1 MICAKEKPR
10 TVVVMAAVGWW
21 CFLVLF
27 SGLQLLQL
35 TPRSPLAHGKF
46 LPAQRTGT
54 KELLYEVEEEGDE
67 ATGVFEETCPEKC
80 ACDLSHAP
88 STVSCIDVK
97 LIRFPDNISK
107 EVEHLDLSNNLITEL
122 DFSIN
127 EFTKLQHLILVRNRI
142 SALPKNLSGLVHLR
156 KLDLTGNVVID
167 IADGLRSISQLSRLK
182 TLYLGGNPL
191 KELDGLKNPTLQ
203 YLNVESSGIE
213 RLKNTSLSGMPE
225 LTHLIL
231 TNNPLKE
238 IKDPFSLKLKGL
250 DLSKCQ
256 LGVLSSRAFQGF
268 PELIDLRLADNRDL
282 VYSMRY
288 FFCILH
294 SQFNHSFNNF
304 KNFRSETVRHPKL
317 QKLDVSRCNLDRP
330 GLYGFPAL
338 TYARLS
344 GNAIYMLPDRIFAK
358 NRELTHL
365 FLDGNHLERLNKSTF
380 ANLSKLQVLD
390 LSSNGLKSVP
400 NTAFR
405 ENIELQF
412 LNLSD
417 NFMTEFPK
425 LFTSAMSL
433 DLSSNRIQHIEPN
446 SLSAATRLFHLNLS
460 KNLIEEMPSGLDSSN
475 LRSLILRS
483 NRISS
488 LDNVS
493 MSNLPELE
501 KLDLSGKNCVIY
513 YFDNALKL
521 ILANFD
527 SDNMLRRDISP
538 EIFFDNPNLRQI
550 NLQGN
555 LWHCDCDQLSPSW
568 IYLSRLGTKSESL
581 VCHTPVTVS
590 GDSWKKACS
599 SEWNKVVAIGHK
611 ANRKTWGLVL
621 VSLLTLIV
629 CAGTIVSIRH
639 SVHMKRVRSQRAAS
653 EREVQERLRLLQ
665 MRSAQAR
672 EERRDHV
679 EPRIHPMELI
689 NPPSYEEAVS
699 MPRLARSLD
708 ALNSVN
714 ENIRTTNQINQNSVV
729 RMTASSESLRPG
741 KKRRI
746 RRVRKLRSQSEDNLA
761 RREQRR
767 EERLRRERSTSR
779 MNFRNKDEEEENEE
793 NRNNNTQGTESFQ
806 TAAPKVKKVGTKTGT
821 STDDEDSDA
830 PKINGTKRI
839 GKTIIRNLNREP
851 KSGYRPSTDDSESHR

>member
-35 TPRSPLAHGKF
+35 APRPPPLAHGKF
-46 LPAQRTGT
+46 LAAQRTGT
-54 KELLYEVEEEGDE
+54 KELLYEVEEEADE

-156 KLDLTGNVVID
+156 KLDLTGNDIID

-213 RLKNTSLSGMPE
+213 RLKNTSLSGLPE

-282 VYSMRY
+282 VYSM
-288 FFCILH
+288 
-294 SQFNHSFNNF
+294 
-304 KNFRSETVRHPKL
+304 RSETVRHPKL

-433 DLSSNRIQHIEPN
+433 DLSSNRIQRIEPN

-501 KLDLSGKNCVIY
+501 KLDL
-513 YFDNALKL
+513 
-521 ILANFD
+521 

-611 ANRKTWGLVL
+611 TNRKTWGLVL

-714 ENIRTTNQINQNSVV
+714 ENIRTTNEANQNSVA

-779 MNFRNKDEEEENEE
+779 MNLRNKDEEEENEE
-793 NRNNNTQGTESFQ
+793 NRNNNTQGTESSQ
-806 TAAPKVKKVGTKTGT
+806 TAAPKVKKVRTKTGT

-839 GKTIIRNLNREP
+839 GKTVIRNLNREP

>member
-10 TVVVMAAVGWW
+10 TVVVMAAVCWW

-35 TPRSPLAHGKF
+35 TPTPPLAHGK
-46 LPAQRTGT
+46 LLAAQRTGT
-54 KELLYEVEEEGDE
+54 KELLYEVEEEDE

-142 SALPKNLSGLVHLR
+142 SALPRNLSGLVHLR
-156 KLDLTGNVVID
+156 KLDLTGNDIID
-167 IADGLRSISQLSRLK
+167 IVDGLRSISQLSRLK

-191 KELDGLKNPTLQ
+191 RELDGLKNPTLQ
-203 YLNVESSGIE
+203 YLNVES
-213 RLKNTSLSGMPE
+213 
-225 LTHLIL
+225 
-231 TNNPLKE
+231 
-238 IKDPFSLKLKGL
+238 
-250 DLSKCQ
+250 
-256 LGVLSSRAFQGF
+256 
-268 PELIDLRLADNRDL
+268 
-282 VYSMRY
+282 
-288 FFCILH
+288 
-294 SQFNHSFNNF
+294 
-304 KNFRSETVRHPKL
+304 
-317 QKLDVSRCNLDRP
+317 
-330 GLYGFPAL
+330 
-338 TYARLS
+338 
-344 GNAIYMLPDRIFAK
+344 
-358 NRELTHL
+358 
-365 FLDGNHLERLNKSTF
+365 
-380 ANLSKLQVLD
+380 
-390 LSSNGLKSVP
+390 
-400 NTAFR
+400 
-405 ENIELQF
+405 
-412 LNLSD
+412 
-417 NFMTEFPK
+417 
-425 LFTSAMSL
+425 
-433 DLSSNRIQHIEPN
+433 
-446 SLSAATRLFHLNLS
+446 
-460 KNLIEEMPSGLDSSN
+460 
-475 LRSLILRS
+475 
-483 NRISS
+483 
-488 LDNVS
+488 
-493 MSNLPELE
+493 
-501 KLDLSGKNCVIY
+501 
-513 YFDNALKL
+513 
-521 ILANFD
+521 

-611 ANRKTWGLVL
+611 TNRKTWGLVL

-665 MRSAQAR
+665 MRRSAQAR

-714 ENIRTTNQINQNSVV
+714 ENIRTTNEANQNSVA

-779 MNFRNKDEEEENEE
+779 MNVRNKDDEEENEE
-793 NRNNNTQGTESFQ
+793 SRNNNPQLTESSQ
-806 TAAPKVKKVGTKTGT
+806 TAAPKVKKYRTR
-821 STDDEDSDA
+821 SD
-830 PKINGTKRI
+830 
-839 GKTIIRNLNREP
+839 
-851 KSGYRPSTDDSESHR
+851 